1 MQINYQCKKSCYQ
14 VKFDFPSE
22 FNVAHTKNHWSNK
35 YKAMEFIKNII
46 MPYIKKV
53 REELGLRSTKDS
65 ILISNIFKGQWVE
78 PVLKLILDN
87 FGKLMLLPGNLT
99 SYI

>member
-1 MQINYQCKKSCYQ
+1 
-14 VKFDFPSE
+14 
-22 FNVAHTKNHWSNK
+22 
-35 YKAMEFIKNII
+35 MEFIKNII

-87 FGKLMLLPGNLT
+87 LGKLMLLPSNLT